1 MIGSI
6 LNRLTGKTLRS
17 APRRVRL
24 SMEPLEARDNPA

>member
-6 LNRLTGKTLRS
+6 LNRLKSNKSRS